1 MLFIL
6 VVTVIVLTGAQLT
19 DGYAAH
25 LNPPKPWPNM
35 TQFNNSD
42 IITFELGGNKSAK
55 ILYSQL
61 LQVKGSK
68 LS

>member
-6 VVTVIVLTGAQLT
+6 VITLIIATGAQLT

-25 LNPPKPWPNM
+25 LNPPQVWPRS
-35 TQFNNSD
+35 TKFNNSD

-55 ILYSQL
+55 IVY
-61 LQVKGSK
+61 G
-68 LS
+68 

>member
-6 VVTVIVLTGAQLT
+6 VITLIIATGAQLT

-25 LNPPKPWPNM
+25 LNPPQAWPRS
-35 TQFNNSD
+35 TKFNNSD

-55 ILYSQL
+55 IVY
-61 LQVKGSK
+61 G
-68 LS
+68 